1 MIPCRL
7 EVRAGLFLAWKV
19 VILGPQLVLGLD
31 YFMQQYIEFAGNHPV
46 LSLIW
51 VALLLAL
58 IVSWI
63 QSLFSK
69 IQFVSPTELTLKVNR
84 EDAVVLD
91 IRGVDDFK
99 KGHIAGAR
107 NLPLAQLPTQLDS
120 LEKSKDTPIIV
131 VCFAGMSAQ
140 GAAKQLF
147 AAGFSKVFV
156 LSGGMQKW
164 TGDSLPV
171 VKK

>member
-1 MIPCRL
+1 
-7 EVRAGLFLAWKV
+7 
-19 VILGPQLVLGLD
+19 
-31 YFMQQYIEFAGNHPV
+31 MQQYIDFASNHPA

-51 VALLLAL
+51 AALFFAL
-58 IVSWI
+58 VFSWI

-69 IQFVSPTELTLKVNR
+69 VQFVSPTELTLKVNR

-91 IRGVDDFK
+91 IRGVEDFK

-107 NLPLAQLPTQLDS
+107 SLPLAQLSTQIDS
-120 LEKSKDTPIIV
+120 LEKSKDAPIIV

-140 GAAKQLF
+140 GAAKQLV
-147 AAGFSKVFV
+147 AAGFTKVFV
-156 LSGGMQKW
+156 LTGGMQKW
-164 TGDSLPV
+164 VGDSLPV

>member
-1 MIPCRL
+1 
-7 EVRAGLFLAWKV
+7 
-19 VILGPQLVLGLD
+19 
-31 YFMQQYIEFAGNHPV
+31 MQQYIEFAGNHPV

-51 VALLLAL
+51 AALFFAL
-58 IVSWI
+58 VFSWI

-69 IQFVSPTELTLKVNR
+69 VQFVSPTELTLKVNR

-91 IRGVDDFK
+91 IRGADDFK

-107 NLPLAQLPTQLDS
+107 SLPLAQLPTQIES
-120 LEKSKDTPIIV
+120 LEKSKDAPIIV

-140 GAAKQLF
+140 GAAKQLL
-147 AAGFSKVFV
+147 AAGFTKVFV
-156 LSGGMQKW
+156 LTGGMQKW
-164 TGDSLPV
+164 VGDSLPV